1 LADRPRPV
9 GARPR
14 PVGARPRAL
23 RALRIAALAASFCAL
38 AAPAS
43 GQARGRDEARG
54 RATDQRAIT
63 SRDDGRGW
71 FGFSLGLERSSL
83 AGLRTSETLRVSSVV
98 PGSPAFRGGLRQGD
112 VILQLGGRSA
122 TGRWLERAVS
132 GIAPGDTLRVRVRRS
147 GRERDLTLIAAQRPA
162 AIRVVQGA
170 GDGRLFLADSLQL
183 RAQVILDS
191 IRANVREVH
200 LAVVYGEANA
210 PATIVIRDGA
220 GEERRLRVAGE
231 GAEVVLRDLRAAIE
245 RQRSTTPA
253 RVHIEVEAD
262 ADEVRRAL
270 VERERIRRSSV
281 RSEPRVFLSEDSVH
295 VWVPRPARGYGV
307 SMAAWSIGAAGA
319 EFTPLVEGMRK
330 YFGLDAGL
338 LVIRVGPGTP
348 AARAGLVAG
357 DIVTGVDG
365 RRTRDVR
372 ELAEALTRAGEDG
385 LSLRIVRR
393 GASTVVRIPGP

>member
-1 LADRPRPV
+1 
-9 GARPR
+9 
-14 PVGARPRAL
+14 L
-23 RALRIAALAASFCAL
+23 RSLRIAALVAAFCAV
-38 AAPAS
+38 ATPAS
-43 GQARGRDEARG
+43 GQARGQDEARG
-54 RATDQRAIT
+54 RAADERGVA
-63 SRDDGRGW
+63 SRGGGRGW
-71 FGFSLGLERSSL
+71 FGFSLGLERSSI
-83 AGLRTSETLRVSSVV
+83 AGLGTSQTLRVASVV
-98 PGSPAFRGGLRQGD
+98 PGSPAFRGGLREGD

-122 TGRWLERAVS
+122 TGRGLDRAVS

-147 GRERDLTLIAAQRPA
+147 GRDRDLTLIAAQRPA
-162 AIRVVQGA
+162 VIRVVQGP

-191 IRANVREVH
+191 IRANVRDVDH
-200 LAVVYGEANA
+200 AVVYGEADA
-210 PATIVIRDGA
+210 HTTIVLRDGA
-220 GEERRLRVAGE
+220 GEERRLRLAGA

-245 RQRSTTPA
+245 RQRSTTPE
-253 RVHIEVEAD
+253 RIHIELEAD
-262 ADEVRRAL
+262 AGELRRAL
-270 VERERIRRSSV
+270 VERERIRQSSV
-281 RSEPRVFLSEDSVH
+281 RSGPRVFLPDDSVN

-385 LSLRIVRR
+385 LTLRIVRR
-393 GASTVVRIPGP
+393 GTSTVVRIPGP